1 MKTLNMEKL
10 VQTYCEGLDAL
21 GLKHEDKAERENGV
35 VVRFTDGNGKF
46 LLIFDKEDPGFVT
59 VLFPNFYPI
68 ETEEEYVNC
77 VMAATKATG
86 DLKSAKIMVDLE
98 EKQVSVSAEYF
109 DYSIEEKAQLLKRY
123 IGAVESGIHEFL
135 KALRT
140 SCSSD

>member
-10 VQTYCEGLDAL
+10 VQAYCEGLDGL
-21 GLKHEDKAERENGV
+21 GLKHEGKAESENGA

-86 DLKSAKIMVDLE
+86 DLKSAKIMVDFE
-98 EKQVSVSAEYF
+98 DKQVSVAAEYF
-109 DYSIEEKAQLLKRY
+109 DYTIEEKAQLLKRY

-140 SCSSD
+140 NGSSD